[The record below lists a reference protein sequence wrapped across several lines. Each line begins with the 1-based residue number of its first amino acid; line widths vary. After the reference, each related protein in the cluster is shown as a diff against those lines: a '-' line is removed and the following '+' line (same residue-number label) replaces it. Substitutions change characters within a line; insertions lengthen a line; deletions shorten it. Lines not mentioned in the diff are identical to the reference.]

1 MEECKPSSDGA
12 ETVMENGSTLLPEDK
27 TCGAFDSQNK
37 ETTDISEE
45 TTILKGSVPLEHENV
60 VSDSG
65 DKGQEDKSN
74 EKEEGEEK
82 NHAEENVVAKV
93 MGHEDSK
100 EVVPDSGDKGNE
112 DESVEKEVVV
122 EKKHTEEN
130 TTAKETDIEE
140 SKEVKKIE
148 ASNTMEKENKIE
160 ESNEETKI
168 EETII
173 VSEENDTG
181 ETKEDKETKAT
192 NISIEDVKM
201 ADEGGNEAMEAE
213 STVTVKPNDVEE
225 LEEDKKTDVAGTTN
239 SEDVKVADVEGDEV
253 MPIEDVKMVESHVG
267 KSEEGIEEERVEQ
280 EPKGENG
287 TDGGKNGNT
296 EMKDEGKEVVGFK
309 RKRSQVRK
317 TKSKGSDNTTK
328 AKELLSSPITSSVE
342 RPVRERKTVER
353 LVEVIEKER
362 SREFQVEKGRGTPL
376 KDIPSVAH
384 KLARKKP
391 ADIKLIHQT
400 LFGRRGKAVNFK
412 NHILEFS
419 GFVWHESDEK
429 QRAKMKEKLDK
440 YVKDT
445 LLDLCDL
452 FDLPASKANSRKVG
466 LPSASNCAIYD
477 DSDFRLASLEI
488 FSDHHVYY
496 LVDMLQEELVE
507 KLLDFLVAPHP
518 NIEQSTKSRKR
529 KRVAKG
535 SLSKGIEDKYSKRHR
550 KKQIRDEASL
560 SEDKSASET
569 DDEDGINDSSPHKD
583 KAVDHLESEDEKDA
597 SHEVSEEDESEK
609 EDIGTGNKYKKKV
622 SKQKDSLGKERAGI
636 ESKREPAPATTKS
649 PKALSSKH
657 SKSDDDDD
665 GDVPAKVSSRKKITD
680 APKKRT
686 IRSTKK
692 EKDTG
697 KKVGKDKAKSETQQ
711 PSKEELRKKICEI
724 LKEVDFNT
732 ATFTDILKR
741 LAGHYKT
748 DLTPRKASIK
758 LMIQEELTKLA
769 EAEEDEDVDEEEQ
782 PKAKNKRA
790 KRQTVT

>member
-1 MEECKPSSDGA
+1 MEECKPSSDAA
-12 ETVMENGSTLLPEDK
+12 ETVMENGSTPLPEDK

-74 EKEEGEEK
+74 KKEEGEEK

-93 MGHEDSK
+93 MDHEDSK
-100 EVVPDSGDKGNE
+100 EGVPDSGDKGNE

-181 ETKEDKETKAT
+181 ETKEDKETKDT
-192 NISIEDVKM
+192 NISAEDVKM

-213 STVTVKPNDVEE
+213 STVTVKPNDIEE

-253 MPIEDVKMVESHVG
+253 MLIEDVKMVESHVG

-412 NHILEFS
+412 NHILQFS
-419 GFVWHESDEK
+419 GFVWHESDLTLYLQEK

-452 FDLPASKANSRKVG
+452 FDLPASKANSRK
-466 LPSASNCAIYD
+466 
-477 DSDFRLASLEI
+477 
-488 FSDHHVYY
+488 
-496 LVDMLQEELVE
+496 EELVE

-550 KKQIRDEASL
+550 KIRDEASL

-597 SHEVSEEDESEK
+597 THEVSEEDESEK

-636 ESKREPAPATTKS
+636 ESKREPALATTKS

-686 IRSTKK
+686 IKSTKK

-697 KKVGKDKAKSETQQ
+697 KKVGKYKAKSETQQ

-769 EAEEDEDVDEEEQ
+769 EAEEDEDEEEQ
-782 PKAKNKRA
+782 PKAKNKRT
-790 KRQTVT
+790 KKQTVT

>member
-419 GFVWHESDEK
+419 GFVWHESDLNLYLQEK

-452 FDLPASKANSRKVG
+452 FDLPASKANSRK
-466 LPSASNCAIYD
+466 
-477 DSDFRLASLEI
+477 
-488 FSDHHVYY
+488 
-496 LVDMLQEELVE
+496 EELVE

-550 KKQIRDEASL
+550 KIRDEASL

>member
-1 MEECKPSSDGA
+1 MEECKPSSDAA
-12 ETVMENGSTLLPEDK
+12 ETVMENGSTPLPEDK

-74 EKEEGEEK
+74 KKEEGEEK

-93 MGHEDSK
+93 MDHEDSK
-100 EVVPDSGDKGNE
+100 EGVPDSGDKGNE

-181 ETKEDKETKAT
+181 ETKEDKETKDT
-192 NISIEDVKM
+192 NISAEDVKM

-213 STVTVKPNDVEE
+213 STVTVKPNDIEE

-253 MPIEDVKMVESHVG
+253 MLIEDVKMVESHVG

-412 NHILEFS
+412 NHILQFS

-452 FDLPASKANSRKVG
+452 FDLPASKANSRK
-466 LPSASNCAIYD
+466 
-477 DSDFRLASLEI
+477 
-488 FSDHHVYY
+488 
-496 LVDMLQEELVE
+496 EELVE

-597 SHEVSEEDESEK
+597 THEVSEEDESEK

-636 ESKREPAPATTKS
+636 ESKREPALATTKS

-686 IRSTKK
+686 IKSTKK

-697 KKVGKDKAKSETQQ
+697 KKVGKYKAKSETQQ

-769 EAEEDEDVDEEEQ
+769 EAEEDEDEEEQ
-782 PKAKNKRA
+782 PKAKNKRT
-790 KRQTVT
+790 KKQTVT

>member
-1 MEECKPSSDGA
+1 MEECKPSSDAA
-12 ETVMENGSTLLPEDK
+12 ETVMENGSTPLPEDK

-74 EKEEGEEK
+74 KKEEGEEK

-93 MGHEDSK
+93 MDHEDSK
-100 EVVPDSGDKGNE
+100 EGVPDSGDKGNE

-181 ETKEDKETKAT
+181 ETKEDKETKDT
-192 NISIEDVKM
+192 NISAEDVKM

-213 STVTVKPNDVEE
+213 STVTVKPNDIEE

-253 MPIEDVKMVESHVG
+253 MLIEDVKMVESHVG

-412 NHILEFS
+412 NHILQFS

-452 FDLPASKANSRKVG
+452 FDLPASKANSRK
-466 LPSASNCAIYD
+466 
-477 DSDFRLASLEI
+477 
-488 FSDHHVYY
+488 
-496 LVDMLQEELVE
+496 EELVE

-550 KKQIRDEASL
+550 KIRDEASL

-597 SHEVSEEDESEK
+597 THEVSEEDESEK

-636 ESKREPAPATTKS
+636 ESKREPALATTKS

-686 IRSTKK
+686 IKSTKK

-697 KKVGKDKAKSETQQ
+697 KKVGKYKAKSETQQ

-769 EAEEDEDVDEEEQ
+769 EAEEDEDEEEQ
-782 PKAKNKRA
+782 PKAKNKRT
-790 KRQTVT
+790 KKQTVT

>member
-419 GFVWHESDEK
+419 GFVWHESDLNLYLQEK

-452 FDLPASKANSRKVG
+452 FDLPASKANSRK
-466 LPSASNCAIYD
+466 
-477 DSDFRLASLEI
+477 
-488 FSDHHVYY
+488 
-496 LVDMLQEELVE
+496 EELVE